1 MIRATIP
8 AWVLTVLLAIAL
20 VTPIAIC
27 VVGGVAALLSALG
40 DVAGAK
46 CLARTALAGGLFW
59 SVDLVCLLLAL
70 AIHTIGEKSEPL
82 E

>member
-8 AWVLTVLLAIAL
+8 TWVLAVLLAIGL
-20 VTPIAIC
+20 VLPIALC

-40 DVAGAK
+40 DAAGAK
-46 CLARTALAGGLFW
+46 CLARGALAGGILW
-59 SVDLVCLLLAL
+59 SVDLVCLVLAL
-70 AIHTIGEKSEPL
+70 AIHAVGEKSEPL

>member
-1 MIRATIP
+1 MIKATIP
-8 AWVLTVLLAIAL
+8 TWALAVLLVVGLAL
-20 VTPIAIC
+20 PIAIC

-40 DVAGAK
+40 DPAGAK
-46 CLARTALAGGLFW
+46 CLARAALAGGLFW

-70 AIHTIGEKSEPL
+70 AIHAIGEKSEPL